1 MRKLLQRPALGI
13 FFVLLLAGCSNSADP
28 TSPSGNNTGNLPPIS
43 SGDWPLGITSDLTA
57 RPTIYQHPTN
67 WWNLDVTAA
76 PVDPNSASIIS
87 KIRSFE
93 GTAGRLHPDFTP
105 NYGIPYCVVSGD
117 TPLVPVSFSY
127 ASESDYGA
135 PGRPSGYPIPAAART
150 NPNYLENAGGSDGDR
165 HMLIIDRD
173 NMLLFELSYASWN
186 GSKWVAGA
194 GAVFDLMK
202 NDRRPEGWTST
213 DAAGL
218 AVLPGLVRPDEVFG
232 TEPIRHALRCSLKQI
247 NGYVW
252 PASHIGST
260 DAGAPPLGMR
270 LRLKQSF
277 DISGY
282 SPEVRRIFQ
291 AMKTY
296 GLIVADRGGNMYVQG
311 VMDSRWDNGVLNPAF
326 HSLHVADFEIIK
338 LGWGANLSQQ

>member
-1 MRKLLQRPALGI
+1 MQLSLKRSALGI
-13 FFVLLLAGCSNSADP
+13 CIVFLLASCSNSND
-28 TSPSGNNTGNLPPIS
+28 TVSPVGHNSGNIPPV
-43 SGDWPLGITSDLTA
+43 SGEWPLGISSDLTA
-57 RPTIYQHPTN
+57 RPTIYQPSDN
-67 WWNLDVTAA
+67 WWNLNVSSA
-76 PVDPNSASIIS
+76 PVDPNSATIIS
-87 KIRSFE
+87 RIKSFE
-93 GTAGRLHPDFTP
+93 STGGRLHPDFTP

-117 TPLVPVSFSY
+117 TPLVPVDFSY
-127 ASESDYGA
+127 ASESDKGA
-135 PGRPSGYPIPAAART
+135 PGRPSGYPIPAAAKT
-150 NPNYLENAGGSDGDR
+150 NPYYLENAGGSDGDR

-173 NMLLFELSYASWN
+173 NMLLFELSYANWN
-186 GSKWVAGA
+186 GSQWTAGA

-202 NDRRPEGWTST
+202 NGRRPEGYTST

-218 AVLPGLVRPDEVFG
+218 AVLPGLVRPDEAFG
-232 TEPIRHALRCSLKQI
+232 SEPIRHALRCSLKQI

-270 LRLKQSF
+270 LRLKKSV

-282 SPEVRRIFQ
+282 TPEVQRIFQ

-311 VMDSRWDNGVLNPAF
+311 VMDSRWDNSVLNPAF
-326 HSLHVADFEIIK
+326 HSLHVTDFDIIQ
-338 LGWGANLSQQ
+338 LGWGKSLTTVD